1 MDDVEPVDGLGEP
14 QVGVDAGDHDARV
27 DGQDLDP
34 DQRDPDEGV
43 DDDALVQDDLDDV
56 GEPAGS
62 RTLDISPWWCGYGD
76 GVSSPVP
83 VSR

>member
-14 QVGVDAGDHDARV
+14 QVGVDAGDHDACV

-34 DQRDPDEGV
+34 DERDTDEGV

-56 GEPAGS
+56 GEAARARS
-62 RTLDISPWWCGYGD
+62 VD
-76 GVSSPVP
+76 VSVVLWLRP
-83 VSR
+83 